1 MRELSEKYF
10 PVIEKFKS
18 LPRGSVTVERFCW
31 QHSINTKTFYYW
43 KKKYEA
49 KRGQGLPAGKQGFL
63 PVVIDKTSSVKS
75 GSITV
80 QYADGTRVV
89 FEGAA
94 NSSLIKEL
102 LPLFSK

>member
-10 PVIEKFKS
+10 PIIEKFKS
-18 LPRGSVTVERFCW
+18 LPQGSITVERFCW
-31 QHSINTKTFYYW
+31 QHSLNTKTFYYW

-49 KRGQGLPAGKQGFL
+49 KRGQGFL
-63 PVVIDKTSSVKS
+63 PVVIDKTSSVK
-75 GSITV
+75 GGPITI
-80 QYADGTRVV
+80 QYADGARVV

-102 LPLFSK
+102 LPVFSK